1 MAQGNVHFQ
10 QHAWG
15 YFTFKHFLQCSDD
28 GSLPLVEKI
37 CDLMGFQFQA
47 ASHKPPLSRQGP
59 DRQLF
64 FCAAITSYYEESDR
78 GQTITAKE
86 KRLN

>member
-15 YFTFKHFLQCSDD
+15 YFAFKHFLRCSDD
-28 GSLPLVEKI
+28 GSLPLV
-37 CDLMGFQFQA
+37 DGFPGC
-47 ASHKPPLSRQGP
+47 KPPSSRQGP